1 MYTWTF
7 AKTCYLAILLHVL
20 FFLLLLYTD
29 TKLASAQQELGTKAT
44 TKTDSRKTLLAK
56 TTNPAAKVTTMTLL
70 TKPLTTTE
78 ILPSA
83 HDARTLYPTIIT
95 PSQTNLNVSTKS
107 LFVPQPVYV
116 QKPTRMI
123 MSPEQTSITKSPITT
138 QTVDPRPVY
147 VQKPTRML
155 ISPEPTSI
163 TNSPTT
169 KQTVHP
175 QPVYNQK
182 QTRKFISP
190 EPTSITNSPMTKQTV
205 DSHSYGWTAWSHW
218 SPCDLECRHS
228 RYRFCMNYDSQ
239 YCPGQKSDSRD
250 CAFPC
255 KRK

>member
-1 MYTWTF
+1 M
-7 AKTCYLAILLHVL
+7 
-20 FFLLLLYTD
+20 
-29 TKLASAQQELGTKAT
+29 
-44 TKTDSRKTLLAK
+44 AK
-56 TTNPAAKVTTMTLL
+56 TTNPAAKVTTKALL
-70 TKPLTTTE
+70 TKQLTTTV
-78 ILPSA
+78 

-123 MSPEQTSITKSPITT
+123 ISPEPTSITKSPTT
-138 QTVDPRPVY
+138 KQTGHPQPVY
-147 VQKPTRML
+147 SQKSTHILSPEPTAITNSAMMKKTVHPQPVYSQKPIHMF

-163 TNSPTT
+163 TNSPT
-169 KQTVHP
+169 
-175 QPVYNQK
+175 
-182 QTRKFISP
+182 
-190 EPTSITNSPMTKQTV
+190 V
-205 DSHSYGWTAWSHW
+205 DPHSFGWTTWSHW

-239 YCPGQKSDSRD
+239 YCPGQNSDSRD